1 MCAQTHLLVEIRSV
15 PADLQRRFPSCLFFR
30 FINLFNLSIDNAERS
45 EDLQTRL
52 DNLRN
57 HFTYSLY
64 CNVCRSL
71 FEKDKVRDFWEAAW
85 LRFDRQEER
94 GAEK

>member
-1 MCAQTHLLVEIRSV
+1 MLCDS
-15 PADLQRRFPSCLFFR
+15 R
-30 FINLFNLSIDNAERS
+30 FINLFNLSIDNADRS

-71 FEKDKVRDFWEAAW
+71 FEKDKVMNHCEIHFGKKVRIIIV
-85 LRFDRQEER
+85 R
-94 GAEK
+94 G

>member
-1 MCAQTHLLVEIRSV
+1 M
-15 PADLQRRFPSCLFFR
+15 
-30 FINLFNLSIDNAERS
+30 SIDNAERS
-45 EDLQTRL
+45 EDLQQRL

-71 FEKDKVRDFWEAAW
+71 FEKDKVNRSKCVLCLQSRGKAKDKPWYAA
-85 LRFDRQEER
+85 LLKKRNVLPS
-94 GAEK
+94 

>member
-1 MCAQTHLLVEIRSV
+1 MLQHSV
-15 PADLQRRFPSCLFFR
+15 NSICPQNTVYHTKPCSCR
-30 FINLFNLSIDNAERS
+30 FINLFNMSIDNAERS
-45 EDLQTRL
+45 EDLQQRL

-71 FEKDKVRDFWEAAW
+71 FEKDKVNALKCIVYAV
-85 LRFDRQEER
+85 QEV
-94 GAEK
+94 G

>member
-1 MCAQTHLLVEIRSV
+1 M
-15 PADLQRRFPSCLFFR
+15 
-30 FINLFNLSIDNAERS
+30 SIDNAERS
-45 EDLQTRL
+45 EDLQQRL

-71 FEKDKVRDFWEAAW
+71 FEKDKVNVRKCIVSPIQGLGGLGETNHDTMSQRSATF
-85 LRFDRQEER
+85 
-94 GAEK
+94 

>member
-1 MCAQTHLLVEIRSV
+1 M
-15 PADLQRRFPSCLFFR
+15 
-30 FINLFNLSIDNAERS
+30 FNMSIDNAERS
-45 EDLQTRL
+45 EDLQQRL

-71 FEKDKVRDFWEAAW
+71 FEKDKVSVRKCIVSPIQGLGETNHDTMSQRSAKF
-85 LRFDRQEER
+85 
-94 GAEK
+94 